1 VSLFDRERLAQLF
14 AGHDAIVNLAS
25 VLPATRDFAKYGAW
39 AENIRIRTEG
49 SATVVGAAFE
59 AGVPRLVQES
69 ACMIYRDH
77 GAEWIDEDRPTD
89 VFSKARS
96 NHAAEASARR
106 FADAGGAGVLLRFGW
121 FYGPGAKHS
130 EEFLALARRRG
141 LCIMM
146 GAPNTYVSS
155 IHVTDGG
162 RAVVAALAAR
172 AGTYNVVDD
181 EPLTKRAYA
190 DALAHAAGRKHYLRV
205 PSRLALLLGDNTTS
219 LTQSLRVSNRR
230 FRAATGRAHIQACGK
245 AGKRPPYT

>member
-1 VSLFDRERLAQLF
+1 MSLFDRERLAQLF

-106 FADAGGAGVLLRFGW
+106 FADAGGAVVLLRFGW

-155 IHVTDGG
+155 IHVADGG
-162 RAVVAALAAR
+162 RSS
-172 AGTYNVVDD
+172 
-181 EPLTKRAYA
+181 PLS
-190 DALAHAAGRKHYLRV
+190 
-205 PSRLALLLGDNTTS
+205 P
-219 LTQSLRVSNRR
+219 RR
-230 FRAATGRAHIQACGK
+230 RDIQ
-245 AGKRPPYT
+245 RRRR